1 MGLVIP
7 ARFNGPDE
15 SANGG
20 YTAGL
25 LAAQVGATPGGTA
38 AMVTL
43 RAPPPLQTPLATVSD
58 DAGLVRVWHGD
69 TLVAEAARTSL
80 EVDAVPAVPY
90 ETALAAQQ
98 HYPGLRS
105 HPFPRCFVCGP
116 ARQPGDGMRLF
127 AGLIGDGRSACT
139 WTPHASLAD
148 ADGVV
153 APEFVWASLDC
164 PGAWTVDLE
173 GRPLVLGRLTAQVH
187 ALPHV
192 GEPCVV
198 VGRLLGAEGRKV
210 WTTTTTYDSSG
221 RELGRAHATWVA
233 ITVPSRS

>member
-1 MGLVIP
+1 MGIVIP
-7 ARFNGPDE
+7 ARFNGPDG

-25 LAAQVGATPGGTA
+25 LAAQVGAAPGGTG

-43 RAPPPLQTPLATVSD
+43 RAPPPLETPLATVSD
-58 DAGLVRVWHGD
+58 DVGLVRVWHGD

-80 EVDAVPAVPY
+80 AVEAVPPVPY
-90 ETALAAQQ
+90 DKALAAQRR
-98 HYPGLRS
+98 YPGLRA

-127 AGLIGDGRSACT
+127 AGRIGDGRSACT
-139 WTPHASLAD
+139 WSPDRSLAD
-148 ADGVV
+148 PDGMV
-153 APEFVWASLDC
+153 AAEFVWASLDC

-187 ALPHV
+187 ALPQV
-192 GEPCVV
+192 DEPCIV
-198 VGRLLGAEGRKV
+198 VGQLLGAEGRKV
-210 WTTTTTYDSSG
+210 WTTTTTYGAGG

-233 ITVPSRS
+233 IAVPALG

>member
-1 MGLVIP
+1 
-7 ARFNGPDE
+7 
-15 SANGG
+15 
-20 YTAGL
+20 
-25 LAAQVGATPGGTA
+25 
-38 AMVTL
+38 
-43 RAPPPLQTPLATVSD
+43 
-58 DAGLVRVWHGD
+58 
-69 TLVAEAARTSL
+69 
-80 EVDAVPAVPY
+80 
-90 ETALAAQQ
+90 
-98 HYPGLRS
+98 
-105 HPFPRCFVCGP
+105 
-116 ARQPGDGMRLF
+116 MRLF
-127 AGLIGDGRSACT
+127 AELIGDGRSACA
-139 WTPHASLAD
+139 WIPHASLAD

-210 WTTTTTYDSSG
+210 WTTTTTYGSSG